1 MPRLEDFINSLD
13 FVIVC
18 TGVNLGFIGEEEF
31 INISSY
37 LSR

>member
-1 MPRLEDFINSLD
+1 MLRLEDFINRIIL
-13 FVIVC
+13 V
-18 TGVNLGFIGEEEF
+18 GVNLGFIGEEEF